1 MHRRFIATAITV
13 AVAIL
18 AAGIAPSAHALPGG
32 SAVRAV
38 VRETVEWAAKRGNAA
53 AARELAEYGGRE
65 AVERLAQRCLNEG
78 GEAAV
83 ARLSARVAQH
93 GPAVLRAIDAAPAR
107 LLTTLDDIPAESV
120 PKALAYMSR
129 NSAEAA
135 EIAARHGADGIALAL
150 RAPAAGPR
158 ALQAFDGALSPQ
170 ALGRLGDDGILH
182 LGRFSREIRAL
193 PAAQRSALA
202 EGIRRTPGKV
212 ADAISRA
219 DTWKDVVLR
228 LGALGITVS
237 GGLAYA
243 SQDALA
249 GTHINTP
256 DGPVRIPGLLDQ
268 PLEVVARY
276 TGTGI
281 VIICAVFALAA
292 VTAIAYWARRRK
304 RATPKARAS

>member
-1 MHRRFIATAITV
+1 MRRHIIA
-13 AVAIL
+13 L
-18 AAGIAPSAHALPGG
+18 AAVLAVFAACAAPPAHALPGG
-32 SAVRAV
+32 SAVRAA
-38 VRETVEWAAKRGNAA
+38 VREIVEWAAKRGNAA

-78 GEAAV
+78 GETAV

-93 GPAVLRAIDAAPAR
+93 GPAVLRAVDAAPAR
-107 LLTTLDDIPAESV
+107 LLATLDDIPAESV
-120 PKALAYMSR
+120 PKALAYMGR

-150 RAPAAGPR
+150 RSPAAAPR

-170 ALGRLGDDGILH
+170 ALGQLGDDGILH
-182 LGRFSREIRAL
+182 LARFSREVGAL

-202 EGIRRTPGKV
+202 EGIRRTPGKT
-212 ADAISRA
+212 AEAIGRA

-249 GTHINTP
+249 GTYVDTP
-256 DGPVRIPGLLDQ
+256 DGPVRVPGLLDE
-268 PLEVVARY
+268 PLGVFARHA
-276 TGTGI
+276 GTGVSTG
-281 VIICAVFALAA
+281 VIIVSSAVALAA
-292 VTAIAYWARRRK
+292 VIAVAYWARRRK
-304 RATPKARAS
+304 RATRKA